1 MKKKVRK
8 NLLSIVFAVSITFVL
23 SPASEVYAEPDD
35 PEIIEDNE
43 QTGQKSN
50 LIEDYN
56 SWDEYLEEFPN
67 ETPDYL
73 LSEEGVSYE
82 GLLSDTNAE
91 IEEDEISA
99 EGEATYPA
107 SYNPRINS
115 MVTSVKNQLCYGTCA
130 AFALASTMESA
141 LIKQMSI
148 SNSIDLSEAQ
158 LVYAKYKE
166 EQISDFKTALYAGN
180 AFNIDALKK
189 GYGPILEANAPYS
202 AIPYNNENAYSLAD
216 NVWQNNVYDFSYSIP
231 VDEERSNANVK
242 ELISRYGGVY
252 ASIYAYENDSSPYGI
267 NKTGELTDWNY
278 VFPEEHNSDH
288 AIEIVGWDDNYAA
301 SNFAYPVPG
310 NGAWLCKNSWGVG
323 TNVWHSETNGTT
335 TTDSVTEGGSG
346 YIWVSYYTEGFYPE
360 FAVKMT
366 EKGKTIRTLSGPDRI
381 KMYLGKEKR
390 IKLDYTPTSAS
401 GEIHCDFPDYPAG
414 LMRVTT
420 LTNYNGYCT
429 YTQSFLWNERIS
441 NPTTVHAEIKTGDL
455 VHRITIELRRPELK
469 LNKVYNTAS
478 NRECS
483 VYSERGKNSYIY
495 VTNKDKYQIDASL
508 DYDPEFCSDE
518 HHLLFS
524 SADSN
529 IATVDEN
536 GIIEIKNVGET
547 TITITNSDPDIP
559 ISLSVDVKSLPEGI
573 KLDRDKIEYTGCG
586 RSGSFPVRVLTK
598 EGVDISEKATISNYN
613 YYWAYENGFLSC
625 SSLDFYDGEAESA
638 VNESITFNYHEGI
651 NFYSVSLPVSI
662 RRSGHNCSCVI
673 TEKYSMNSVGYYEK
687 RCKDCGEIESVGSFY
702 PEYSDGE
709 LIIYL
714 DGQTIVLKRG
724 EDYTEVIQDGFR
736 YFTFTDLCKYCK
748 GSFSIY
754 EGSPDTVTDYDLNQN
769 DEIVN
774 PDQDETA
781 NPDQGKQN
789 SEASTIKSISRAE
802 ISKVSVSGQKAVV
815 KVRYIQG
822 VKGYEFQCAR
832 NRKFTKE
839 KKKKLSTKTKRT
851 FSDLKKGKKYYF
863 RVRAYKMNGKK
874 KIYGKWSKVKKVTIK

>member
-8 NLLSIVFAVSITFVL
+8 NLLSIVFAISITFVL
-23 SPASEVYAEPDD
+23 SPSSEVYAEPDD

-115 MVTSVKNQLCYGTCA
+115 MVTSVKNQLGYGTCA

-189 GYGPILEANAPYS
+189 GYGPILEVNAPYS

-360 FAVKMT
+360 FAVKMAD
-366 EKGKTIRTLSGPDRI
+366 KGKTVRTLSGPDRM
-381 KMYLGKEKR
+381 KLYYGKQKT
-390 IKLDYTPTSAS
+390 IKLNYTPGSADVNLQTEFEGLPQGLGYMMNDVS
-401 GEIHCDFPDYPAG
+401 SAG
-414 LMRVTT
+414 GNIWLT
-420 LTNYNGYCT
+420 LATGWD
-429 YTQSFLWNERIS
+429 TQAA
-441 NPTTVHAEIKTGDL
+441 NPTTAYAKMRTGEL
-455 VHRITIELRRPELK
+455 VHNVTIEFKRPIIK
-469 LNKVYNTAS
+469 LNKIYDTTT

-483 VYSERGKNSYIY
+483 ANRDGQG
-495 VTNKDKYQIDASL
+495 NKSFDLVNKGKYQIVASL
-508 DYDPEFCSDE
+508 DYDPEYCSDE

-524 SADSN
+524 TSDN
-529 IATVDEN
+529 NVVTVDEN
-536 GIIEIKNVGET
+536 GIIDVKNVGEA
-547 TITITNSDPDIP
+547 TITMRNSDPDIP
-559 ISLSVDVKSLPEGI
+559 LSLSFGVNIFPEGI
-573 KLDRDKIEYTGCG
+573 KLDKDKVEYTGCG
-586 RSGSFPVRVLTK
+586 RSLSFPIKVLTK
-598 EGVDISEKATISNYN
+598 EGRDVSKMAYISNCN
-613 YYWAYENGFLSC
+613 SNEWSYENGHLSYFDYY
-625 SSLDFYDGEAESA
+625 LAETDI
-638 VNESITFNYHEGI
+638 NESITFNYREGI
-651 NFYSVSLPVSI
+651 YSYSVNLPISI
-662 RRSGHNCSCVI
+662 KRTDHNCSYVI
-673 TEKYSMNSVGYYEK
+673 TEKSDVNTYGFYDK
-687 RCKDCGEIESVGSFY
+687 KCKNCGEVVGNGFIDV
-702 PEYSDGE
+702 PEYSDGKWKVN
-709 LIIYL
+709 L

-724 EDYTEVIQDGFR
+724 EDYTEAYQDGIR
-736 YFTFTDLCKYCK
+736 YFVFTDRCKYCK

-774 PDQDETA
+774 PDQ
-781 NPDQGKQN
+781 GKQN
-789 SEASTIKSISRAE
+789 GEASTIKSISRAE

-832 NRKFTKE
+832 NRKFTKG
-839 KKKKLSTKTKRT
+839 KKKKTSSKTKRT
-851 FSDLKKGKKYYF
+851 FSSLKKGKKYYF
-863 RVRAYKMNGKK
+863 RVRAYKMDGKK
-874 KIYGKWSKVKKVTIK
+874 KIYGKWSKVKSVTIK